1 MITITIGW
9 KKGKVVRTLPSRARL
24 HIVIQILT
32 IVAVIVIITFNHTSD
47 WNWHCIVASVLFC
60 NCQLSKDISSNTK
73 CLLVWCD
80 YPVVTCLV
88 QPILGINHPC
98 DTNRLWVFVPND
110 FMCNWTRRLSLGIYL
125 TSLIFE
131 VRWCLWKMVVFP
143 ELW

>member
-1 MITITIGW
+1 MIEIDI
-9 KKGKVVRTLPSRARL
+9 
-24 HIVIQILT
+24 
-32 IVAVIVIITFNHTSD
+32 
-47 WNWHCIVASVLFC
+47 ASLVVLFC
-60 NCQLSKDISSNTK
+60 NCQLLKDISLNTK

-131 VRWCLWKMVVFP
+131 VRWCLWKMAVFP
-143 ELW
+143 ELWSQVIIDMFWKIWSMTVHWAYCWSIRAVFSIYLWVQLEFHCF